1 MQGIDRRY
9 LDRFEIPD
17 ARVVYQSEENSGK
30 CGSLADITKISAKFE
45 VSQSFKPGDLL
56 QLEIV
61 IPNKERIF
69 VKGHIVRIINPLNGE
84 PAYAAVQFLPFGS
97 DVRYNSME
105 SYEQLDALTIEYTQK
120 VA

>member
-1 MQGIDRRY
+1 MQGIERRY

-17 ARVVYQSEENSGK
+17 AEVVYHSEENSGIR
-30 CGSLADITKISAKFE
+30 GSLADITKISVKFE
-45 VSQSFKPGDLL
+45 IDQSFNPGDLL
-56 QLEIV
+56 QLEII

-69 VKGHIVRIINPLNGE
+69 VKGHIVRTINPMNGQ

-97 DVRYNSME
+97 DARYNSME
-105 SYEQLDALTIEYTQK
+105 SYEQLDALTVEYTQK